1 MRTDTSR
8 PLDMDT
14 VIDISSVP
22 EDRRNDSRLLQL
34 RNEMQAAMSNPTFLD
49 ALCIHEAAHLDY
61 AVRFNVPVT
70 NHQCPRIEYDSER
83 DDFDGYPF
91 ALMMEVINE
100 EATKLDKRQVLFTR
114 ALISAS
120 GGVAARELKG
130 VTDGGDEADLQIF
143 NLVCDA
149 VGLPLVED
157 RTALWRWAQ
166 DKVREELQIP
176 ELRQKILL
184 VAEQIKLLL
193 GSCQQS

>member
-1 MRTDTSR
+1 
-8 PLDMDT
+8 MDI
-14 VIDISSVP
+14 VIDVSSVP
-22 EDRRNDSRLLQL
+22 EHRRNDPRLLQL

-49 ALCIHEAAHLDY
+49 ALCIHEAAHLEY

-70 NHQCPRIEYDSER
+70 NHQCPRIEYDSDR
-83 DDFDGYPF
+83 DNFDGYPF
-91 ALMMEVINE
+91 ALTMDVINE
-100 EATKLDKRQVLFTR
+100 EATKLDKRQILQTR

-130 VTDGGDEADLQIF
+130 VIDGGDEGDMEILNQ
-143 NLVCDA
+143 VCDA
-149 VGLPLVED
+149 VGLPLVEE
-157 RTALWRWAQ
+157 RIGLWRWAQ

-184 VAEQIKLLL
+184 LAEQIKLLL